1 MAMPDLSLEQHFWRR
16 GVRTV
21 AGVDEAGR
29 GAWAGPLVAA
39 VVVLGP
45 EAEGFAYDDSK
56 RLSAGRRERLAE
68 HVRAHAR
75 AWSVAVASSLEVDR
89 LGPLGATHLAAQ
101 RAIALL
107 SAFPDAFITD
117 YLKLTFERLPQPEV
131 MAPPRAD
138 ARSLSVAAASL
149 LAKTHRDA
157 LMRQAAQE
165 WPAYAFERHKGYG
178 VAVHRAAL
186 EREGPCPIH
195 RRRFS
200 PIRDMV
206 AAAGVEAPLRKDGSE

>member
-1 MAMPDLSLEQHFWRR
+1 MPDLSLEERFWRR
-16 GVRTV
+16 GLGCV

-45 EAEGFAYDDSK
+45 EAVTFEYDDSK
-56 RLSAGRRERLAE
+56 RLSAARREQLAA

-75 AWSVAVASSLEVDR
+75 AWSLAEASAEEVDA
-89 LGPLGATHLAAQ
+89 LGPLKATHLAAR
-101 RAIALL
+101 RALDGLGVRPQAL
-107 SAFPDAFITD
+107 ITD
-117 YLKLTFERLPQPEV
+117 YLKLSFEAQP
-131 MAPPRAD
+131 APELIAPARAD
-138 ARSLSVAAASL
+138 ALSLSVAAASI

-157 LMRQAAQE
+157 LMREAARS

-178 VAVHRAAL
+178 VAVHRTAL

-200 PIRDMV
+200 PIREMV
-206 AAAGVEAPLRKDGSE
+206 AADGVDAPLRNGGSA